1 PVTLVAQDNFAR
13 SIRLEEGNRW
23 QVLDQFNPSASGA
36 KIVGAATLDLDGQKG
51 NELVLIDGGLNKLR
65 VLRKEGMQ
73 YQLWEQIDL
82 GPFPYIAARVVDL
95 NGDDREDLLLFGAS
109 RFVVLYAGQRPPVL
123 NMVATFESK
132 LDDVFF
138 VDLVA
143 GDLNSDGEP
152 DVALF
157 DTRKH
162 QVEIVTRRGTELVH
176 ALNFRVF
183 EEKGFGRQRSNGMQ
197 PREGVIADV
206 TGDGRDDLILLVH
219 DRVIVYPQ
227 DNGTPDGEVEQAA
240 TKP

>member
-36 KIVGAATLDLDGQKG
+36 KIVGAATLDLDGQEG
-51 NELVLIDGGLNKLR
+51 NELVLVDGGLNKVR

-73 YQLWEQIDL
+73 YQVWEQVDL

-95 NGDDREDLLLFGAS
+95 NGDQQEDLLLFGAS
-109 RFVVLYAGQRPPVL
+109 RFMVLYAGQRPPVL
-123 NMVATFESK
+123 NMVATFESR

-143 GDLNSDGEP
+143 GDINNDQQP
-152 DVALF
+152 DIVLF
-157 DTRKH
+157 DTRKQ
-162 QVEIVTRRGTELVH
+162 QVEIITRRGTEFVH
-176 ALNFRVF
+176 AINFRVF
-183 EEKGFGRQRSNGMQ
+183 EQKGFGRERSDGMQ

-206 TGDGRDDLILLVH
+206 TGDQRKDLILLVH

-227 DNGTPDGEVEQAA
+227 DAG
-240 TKP
+240 